1 MKCYSKGMHRLQH
14 VGDKS
19 RTIERI
25 SSTYLKP
32 YKAKNGTSEES
43 DDDGPV
49 GNTVPSEA
57 DDTYT

>member
-1 MKCYSKGMHRLQH
+1 MHRLQH